1 MRRLSF
7 LLKVREDRIEAYKR
21 DHRNVWPEMLDA
33 IRRAGWKNY
42 SLFMRKDG
50 LLFGCFEYE
59 GDLQAAMGR
68 MAGEEVEARW
78 RKAMAAYFE
87 TPEGA
92 PAGEIMLEL
101 EEVFH
106 LD

>member
-7 LLKVREDRIEAYKR
+7 LLKVKRDRIEDYKR

-33 IRRAGWKNY
+33 LRRAGWKNY
-42 SLFMRKDG
+42 SLFMREDG
-50 LLFGCFEYE
+50 LLFGCFEFD
-59 GDLQAAMGR
+59 GDLQAALER
-68 MAGEEVEARW
+68 MAVEEVNTRW
-78 RKAMAAYFE
+78 QRAMAPYFE

-92 PAGEIMLEL
+92 SVGQIMLEL

-106 LD
+106 ID